1 MPIDIQNLHIKST
14 VVQRAGG
21 DEAAGAAGEPA
32 QPVDERAAARLREQ
46 LLAEC
51 KRMIRDALNQ
61 RQER

>member
-14 VVQRAGG
+14 VLQGAN
-21 DEAAGAAGEPA
+21 DEHDAPATAAPA
-32 QPVDERAAARLREQ
+32 PDSAREAARLREQ

-51 KRMIRDALNQ
+51 KRMIRDALNE